1 MRHPHRLSLE
11 DLELIHAIGAR
22 GSLTGAAKA
31 LGLDHSSAFRRLAA
45 IEARLQGTLFR
56 RSRRGYAPTESGELV
71 IAGAGRILAD
81 SEDLQRALEGRD
93 TRVEGRIRITIPDTL
108 AEIAAAMC
116 VAFARTHPGVRC
128 DLIVANR
135 FFDLQQPDAEVALRA
150 SASPPDGLSATRIGT
165 IATDAYAPAGEA
177 GGAATWD
184 GPWIGFD
191 DSLGHLSAAHWLR
204 AHVAETDIAMRV
216 NSLPAALAACR
227 AGIGRALLPR
237 YLADPVPEVT
247 RLSPTLPE
255 IRTDLWFA
263 THADLRRTARIRLL
277 RGFVRDW
284 LPRRL
289 NGG

>member
-1 MRHPHRLSLE
+1 MRHHRLSLE
-11 DLELIHAIGAR
+11 DLELVHAIGAH
-22 GSLTGAAKA
+22 GSLTGAARA
-31 LGLDHSSAFRRLAA
+31 LALDHSSAFRRLAA
-45 IEARLQGTLFR
+45 IEARLEGTLFR

-81 SEDLQRALEGRD
+81 SERLQRALEGRD

-108 AEIAAAMC
+108 TGIAAAMC
-116 VAFARTHPGVRC
+116 AAFTRKHPGIRC
-128 DLIVANR
+128 DLIVGNR

-150 SASPPDGLSATRIGT
+150 SVSPPDGLSATRIGT
-165 IATDAYAPAGEA
+165 IATAAYAPAGEA
-177 GGAATWD
+177 GASWD

-191 DSLGHLSAAHWLR
+191 DSLGHLSSAHWLR
-204 AHVAETDIAMRV
+204 THVADADIAMRV

-237 YLADPVPEVT
+237 YLADPAPEVT
-247 RLSPTLPE
+247 RLSPPLPE

-263 THADLRRTARIRLL
+263 IHADLRRIARIRLL

-284 LPRRL
+284 FPSRL
-289 NGG
+289 DGG